1 MIAPFPARRAHEFP
15 SVRLPALRRTL
26 LCLAVGAASAS
37 AAAQEAASAAAD
49 SPPPADSGTVYL
61 SPLVTDADARDPYA
75 EPAAQSTIGRD
86 AIDLFGGQ
94 NLDDALRATPGTF
107 TRDSPQN
114 PGLAVDIRGMEGS
127 GRVTMMI
134 DGVRQNFRFTGHE
147 AQGFTYVDP
156 ALLAGI
162 DVSRGAVA
170 GAGGAGALAGA
181 ANFRTIAPADVLR
194 DGRDLGGF
202 ASLSWGDNGGGF
214 APVAAGA
221 FRSGAW
227 SFLVAASGRSPDD
240 YENGKGQEV
249 PYTGQDLRSGL
260 AKIEFRPDDA
270 HRLALGGV
278 FYDNDF
284 TANSYTQNI
293 DSKQFTANYA
303 WTPGGDAVDLRV
315 NAYRSDVRMKYDA
328 SPTLPNGGSGA
339 GRRIEDTGTGF
350 DANNTTRFGEHVS
363 STYGVTYFHDDVDAI
378 SSAVAP
384 GFGVNP
390 SGENS
395 IASAFSDT
403 RFHYGI
409 TDAVLGLR
417 YDRYHV
423 EGSGSVTAG
432 NPLGMPAGPYAVDRS
447 GGAFNPSLTFAIAPL
462 DWLQPYVRWSRTF
475 RPPTVSETLMGGDHP
490 ADGGPTQ
497 SFYPNP
503 FLKPE
508 KSRGWELGFN
518 VGRDHVFRGDDR
530 LRAKITLY
538 RNAVDDYVTA
548 MFGPTGGAYFGNNP
562 GTSIVK
568 GVELESGYDAG
579 FAFANLTYSHTDSD
593 LASQINGLGAQSY
606 LPDEVYGVTLGA
618 RFLGRRLTAG
628 ARWSKVS
635 RSFIGEENAYGANS
649 PWEPGYDL
657 VDLFANYAFDNGLE
671 LRANLANAGN
681 TVYTPV
687 LSTPAAGTSVETGR
701 GRTLSLTAKYT
712 F

>member
-1 MIAPFPARRAHEFP
+1 MRRALLWLAIVTGTTGASAQE
-15 SVRLPALRRTL
+15 SPAST
-26 LCLAVGAASAS
+26 AAPPPGAA
-37 AAAQEAASAAAD
+37 D
-49 SPPPADSGTVYL
+49 TVYL
-61 SPLVTDADARDPYA
+61 SPLVTDADAQDPYA
-75 EPAAQSTIGRD
+75 EPAAKSTIGRD

-114 PGLAVDIRGMEGS
+114 PGIAVDIRGMEGS
-127 GRVTMMI
+127 GRVTMTI

-156 ALLAGI
+156 ALLAGV
-162 DVSRGAVA
+162 DVSRGATS
-170 GAGGAGALAGA
+170 GAAGAGALAGA
-181 ANFRTIAPADVLR
+181 ANFRTLAPADVLR
-194 DGRDLGGF
+194 DGANAGGF
-202 ASLSWGDNGGGF
+202 VGVSWGDNGGGF

-221 FRSGAW
+221 VRTGAW
-227 SFLVAASGRSPDD
+227 SFLAAASSRSPDD
-240 YENGKGQEV
+240 YGNGKGQTV

-260 AKIEFRPDDA
+260 LKAEFRPSDA
-270 HRLALGGV
+270 HRLALGAV
-278 FYDNDF
+278 LYDNDF
-284 TANSYTQNI
+284 IANSYDQTI
-293 DSKQFTANYA
+293 GSRQFTANYA
-303 WTPGGDAVDLRV
+303 YTPGGDAVDLRV
-315 NAYRSDVRMKYDA
+315 NAYRSDVRMKYGT

-350 DANNTTRFGEHVS
+350 DATNTTRLGEHLS
-363 STYGVTYFHDDVDAI
+363 STYGVAYFHDDVDSI
-378 SSAVAP
+378 NSAVAP

-403 RFHYGI
+403 TLHYGI
-409 TDAVLGLR
+409 TDTILGLR

-432 NPLGMPAGPYAVDRS
+432 NPLGMPAGRYAVDRS
-447 GGAFNPSLTFAIAPL
+447 GGAFNPSLTFAVTPL
-462 DWLQPYVRWSRTF
+462 PWLQPYLRWSRTF

-497 SFYPNP
+497 TFYPNP

-508 KSRGWELGFN
+508 KSRGWELGVN
-518 VGRDHVFRGDDR
+518 VGTDRVLRSDDR
-530 LRAKITLY
+530 LRAKVTVY

-548 MFGPTGGAYFGNNP
+548 TFAPAGGAFFGNNP

-568 GVELESGYDAG
+568 GVEVEGGYDAG

-593 LASQINGLGAQSY
+593 LKSQVNGLGAQSY
-606 LPDEVYGVTLGA
+606 LPDEVYGATLGA
-618 RFLGRRLTAG
+618 RLAERRLTIG

-635 RSFIGEENAYGANS
+635 RSFIGEENAYGANR

-657 VDLFANYAFDNGLE
+657 VDLFANYVFDSGLE
-671 LRANLANAGN
+671 LRANVANADD
-681 TVYTPV
+681 TVYTPA

-701 GRTLSLTAKYT
+701 GRTWSLTAKYT